1 MAFPLVV
8 KQTDANLSKLRW
20 LSPQIAGP
28 VADLVSP
35 PFWNL
40 PAPIHKEFCGKSPH
54 PMIVWRSHVQ
64 FFSSRTRERVLEQP
78 PDNADKAG
86 FLPTAKSVCPFYG
99 PTICH

>member
-1 MAFPLVV
+1 VRSLFATRVPGPKWRCPLVV

-20 LSPQIAGP
+20 LSPQIAGA

-54 PMIVWRSHVQ
+54 PMIV
-64 FFSSRTRERVLEQP
+64 
-78 PDNADKAG
+78 
-86 FLPTAKSVCPFYG
+86 
-99 PTICH
+99 